1 VIAGNPEFADPNR
14 VKKRRRNGRN
24 AQPQRK
30 RTPLGKKKKRKKRPN
45 HPHKIIEADTIR
57 LASVQGQDPEI

>member
-1 VIAGNPEFADPNR
+1 LPETPNLPIQTEKE
-14 VKKRRRNGRN
+14 KKKEEMPSRNGKE
-24 AQPQRK
+24 P
-30 RTPLGKKKKRKKRPN
+30 PLEKKKKKKRPN